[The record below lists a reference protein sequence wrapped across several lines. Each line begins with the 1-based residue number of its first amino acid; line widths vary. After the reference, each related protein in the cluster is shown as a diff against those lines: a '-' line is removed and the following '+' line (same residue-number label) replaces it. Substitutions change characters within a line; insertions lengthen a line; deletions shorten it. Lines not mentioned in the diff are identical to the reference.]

1 MKDLIPIIEAS
12 LQESHSFYKENNI
25 TSNTEIFGGDSKL
38 DSLGLVTF
46 LVSLE
51 QKIEDAYEIEITI
64 ADEKAMSLKNSP
76 FRTVDSLN
84 DYLSKLITT
93 NE

>member
-1 MKDLIPIIEAS
+1 MKNYTSIIVEC
-12 LQESHSFYKENNI
+12 LKESHSFYQEIDVAKD
-25 TSNTEIFGGDSKL
+25 TEIFGGNSKL

-51 QKIEDAYEIEITI
+51 QKIEDAFGIQITI

-76 FRTVDSLN
+76 FRTVESLN
-84 DYLSKLITT
+84 DYLSKVII
-93 NE
+93 NDE

>member
-1 MKDLIPIIEAS
+1 MKDYTSIIVGC
-12 LQESHSFYKENNI
+12 LKESHSSYQEMDVAAD
-25 TSNTEIFGGDSKL
+25 TEIFGGNSKL

-51 QKIEDAYEIEITI
+51 QKIEDAYGIQITI

-76 FRTVDSLN
+76 FRTVGSLS
-84 DYLSKLITT
+84 DYLSRLIIKD
-93 NE
+93 E